1 MTMGESADVGAE
13 WRPDP
18 QNPRMQRWWDGVAW
32 TNKTRYEAAQLRAEP
47 LTAPPPAPPKER
59 SRVRPDVVRKVLLTA
74 AFLVVV
80 AVLLVLFVMHT

>member
-1 MTMGESADVGAE
+1 MTTGESADAGAE

-32 TNKTRYEAAQLRAEP
+32 TNKTRYDAAPLRAEP
-47 LTAPPPAPPKER
+47 LTVPLPAPPKER
-59 SRVRPDVVRKVLLTA
+59 RVRPQTLRTMLVTA

-80 AVLLVLFVMHT
+80 AVLLVLFVMHI